1 MSDLEIGAT
10 YTVACPFL
18 RDVHS
23 EWDEDGKAVSLTW
36 KPGVEFYSVGPYGD
50 ESKALAHGVG
60 SVVYR
65 LVDIHRLPRPYPP
78 RAFYTRQWVSPE
90 GKTFGKTALRIT
102 TLEAFKRR
110 VQGYRVADGE
120 GWEVQDLDP
129 SEQDTLLAR
138 AR

>member
-1 MSDLEIGAT
+1 
-10 YTVACPFL
+10 
-18 RDVHS
+18 
-23 EWDEDGKAVSLTW
+23 
-36 KPGVEFYSVGPYGD
+36 
-50 ESKALAHGVG
+50 
-60 SVVYR
+60 VYR

-110 VQGYRVADGE
+110 VQGYRVADGG
-120 GWEVQDLDP
+120 GWEVQDLDTP
-129 SEQDTLLAR
+129 EQDALLAR